1 MNAPLAQ
8 SGFPVGDWQFWVATV
23 VVALILGVVAWKVLP
38 IAALRRRR
46 RASAGRTKATL
57 TVRGKPVSK

>member
-1 MNAPLAQ
+1 MSAWLAQ
-8 SGFPVGDWQFWVATV
+8 SGFPIGDWQFWVATV

-46 RASAGRTKATL
+46 RARAGRTKETL
-57 TVRGKPVSK
+57 TGRGKPVSK